1 MDKYEPVVYV
11 VDDEKQIR
19 ESLGMLLKTMELS
32 VKMYSNAQ
40 DFLKDYNPEQHGCLV
55 LDVRMPGMSGLEL
68 QAQLASE
75 RINIPIIIITG
86 HGDVPMAVQAIKIGA
101 LDFIEKPFREQ
112 ELLDSIQKAIKLD
125 AKNKENRAEQERWK
139 KIFSTLTPRE
149 REIVRELVV
158 GKANKLIAYELGISP
173 KTVDFHRANILDK
186 LGVDSVVE
194 LVRLIQKLKIGIEI
208 TSPGFEKG

>member
-1 MDKYEPVVYV
+1 MDKTEPVVYV
-11 VDDEKQIR
+11 VDDEKQVR
-19 ESLGMLLKTMELS
+19 ESLDMLLKTMGLP
-32 VKMYSNAQ
+32 VRTYSSAH
-40 DFLKDYNPEQHGCLV
+40 DFLSDYNPEQHGCLV

-86 HGDVPMAVQAIKIGA
+86 HGDVPMAVQAIKVGA

-125 AKNKENRAEQERWK
+125 AKNKENRAEQEKWK
-139 KIFSTLTPRE
+139 EAFSALTPRE

-194 LVRLIQKLKIGIEI
+194 LVRLIQKLKIGLEI
-208 TSPGFEKG
+208 TAPGFEKG

>member
-1 MDKYEPVVYV
+1 MDKSEPVVYV

-19 ESLGMLLKTMELS
+19 ESLSMLLKTMDLCVE
-32 VKMYSNAQ
+32 MYSNAH
-40 DFLKDYNPEQHGCLV
+40 DFLKDYNPGQHGCLV

-86 HGDVPMAVQAIKIGA
+86 HGDVPMAVQAIKVGA

-125 AKNKENRAEQERWK
+125 AENKENRAEQEKWK
-139 KIFSTLTPRE
+139 EAFSGLTPRE

-173 KTVDFHRANILDK
+173 KTVDFHRANIMDK
-186 LGVDSVVE
+186 LGVESVVE
-194 LVRLIQKLKIGIEI
+194 LVRLIQKLKIGLE
-208 TSPGFEKG
+208 G

>member
-1 MDKYEPVVYV
+1 MDKSEPVVYV
-11 VDDEKQIR
+11 VDDEKQIL
-19 ESLGMLLKTMELS
+19 ESLSMLLKTMDLR
-32 VKMYSNAQ
+32 VQMYSNAE
-40 DFLKDYNPEQHGCLV
+40 DFLNDYNPEQHGCLV

-68 QAQLASE
+68 QAQLSSE

-86 HGDVPMAVQAIKIGA
+86 HGDVPMAVQAIRVGA

-125 AKNKENRAEQERWK
+125 AKNKVKRAEREKWK
-139 KIFSTLTPRE
+139 EAFSVLTPRE

-173 KTVDFHRANILDK
+173 KTVDFHRANIMDK
-186 LGVDSVVE
+186 LGVESVVE
-194 LVRLIQKLKIGIEI
+194 LVRLIQKLKIGLES
-208 TSPGFEKG
+208 T

>member
-1 MDKYEPVVYV
+1 MDKSKPVVYV

-19 ESLGMLLKTMELS
+19 ESLGMLLKTMDLNVE
-32 VKMYSNAQ
+32 MYSNAQ
-40 DFLKDYNPEQHGCLV
+40 DFLSDYNAEQHGCLV

-86 HGDVPMAVQAIKIGA
+86 HGDVPMAVQAIRVGA

-125 AKNKENRAEQERWK
+125 AENKENRAEQEKWK
-139 KIFSTLTPRE
+139 EAFSALTPRE
-149 REIVRELVV
+149 REIVRELVL

-173 KTVDFHRANILDK
+173 KTVDFHRANIMDK
-186 LGVDSVVE
+186 LGVESVVE
-194 LVRLIQKLKIGIEI
+194 LVRLIQKLKIGLE
-208 TSPGFEKG
+208 S

>member
-86 HGDVPMAVQAIKIGA
+86 HGDVPMAVQAIKVGA